1 MAGQITSAPARP
13 ITTPTELVVCLNP
26 YNLDYCEYFGTRA
39 MLEAEGIL
47 PENINWP
54 EGFDGNR
61 WDDGRFKYWLRRVR
75 PEGIKGP
82 KKAFLGVDWWMLR
95 WELLNGL
102 SFAERALAQ
111 KRKELEDMLHRQSP
125 AVMLE
130 SCAAEKRYWAA
141 RKDDKFQAFKALVPG
156 LVRPRRDRKPRS
168 VTQTQEA

>member
-82 KKAFLGVDWWMLR
+82 KKAFLGPEAEGTGGHAPPAESGRHAGELR
-95 WELLNGL
+95 RREAVLGCPQ
-102 SFAERALAQ
+102 R
-111 KRKELEDMLHRQSP
+111 RQI
-125 AVMLE
+125 
-130 SCAAEKRYWAA
+130 
-141 RKDDKFQAFKALVPG
+141 PG
-156 LVRPRRDRKPRS
+156 VQGPCPRS
-168 VTQTQEA
+168 GATSPRSETSERYSDSGGVTMDTQPPSGALE